1 MNVKYIIPLLGKS
14 AYLNIDVICSVD
26 GYISRGANIYF
37 NADLM

>member
-26 GYISRGANIYF
+26 GYIVGVLTSISM
-37 NADLM
+37 LI